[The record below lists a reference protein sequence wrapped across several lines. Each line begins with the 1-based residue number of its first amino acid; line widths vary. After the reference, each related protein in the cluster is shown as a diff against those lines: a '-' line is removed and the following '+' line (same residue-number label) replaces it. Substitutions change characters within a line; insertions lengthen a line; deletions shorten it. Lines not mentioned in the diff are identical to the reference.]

1 MYWGNPDA
9 SVNFCEDK
17 YNVLPYVAE
26 YYNTMS
32 AISYLIVGLILR
44 NFKKLKKISNSILF
58 LGVGTMLLHG
68 TLRKYGQW
76 VDECGMLSFSYDVI
90 VEFRRRRN
98 KTTNYLY
105 FVALIG
111 SYFMLVKFH
120 FFVLLFLGL
129 QLYIFI
135 LSNKTYKNYREKV
148 LIQAYGVVFLVSM
161 VLWFLDQFYCGY
173 MKSYQLHALW
183 HVGTSLSILLGCLTL
198 I

>member
-1 MYWGNPDA
+1 MFWGDPDA

-68 TLRKYGQW
+68 TLRRYGQW

-98 KTTNYLY
+98 KITNNLY
-105 FVALIG
+105 FVFLIG
-111 SYFMLVKFH
+111 TYFLLVKFH

-129 QLYIFI
+129 QLYIFF
-135 LSNKTYKNYREKV
+135 LSNKSYKNTREKL
-148 LIQAYGVVFLVSM
+148 LIQAYGIVFIVSM

-173 MKSYQLHALW
+173 TKNYQLHALW
-183 HVGTSLSILLGCLTL
+183 HVGTSISILLGCLTL

>member
-44 NFKKLKKISNSILF
+44 NFTKLKKISNSILF
-58 LGVGTMLLHG
+58 LGVGTILLQG

-105 FVALIG
+105 FVLLIG

-120 FFVLLFLGL
+120 LFVLLFLGL
-129 QLYIFI
+129 QVYIFI
-135 LSNKTYKNYREKV
+135 LSNKTYKNYREKI
-148 LIQAYGVVFLVSM
+148 LIQSYGGVFIVSM

-173 MKSYQLHALW
+173 TKNYQFHALW

>member
-1 MYWGNPDA
+1 MYWGSPDA
-9 SVNFCEDK
+9 SVSFCEDK

-32 AISYLIVGLILR
+32 AISYLIVGLILK
-44 NFKKLKKISNSILF
+44 NFKKLNKISNSILF

-76 VDECGMLSFSYDVI
+76 IDECGMLSFSYDVI
-90 VEFRRRRN
+90 VEYRRRKN
-98 KTTNYLY
+98 KTTNFLY
-105 FVALIG
+105 FICLIG
-111 SYFMLVKFH
+111 SYFILVKFH

-129 QLYIFI
+129 QVYIFI
-135 LSNKTYKNYREKV
+135 LSNKSYKNFREKV
-148 LIQAYGVVFLVSM
+148 LIQAYSIVFAISM
-161 VLWFLDQFYCGY
+161 VLWFLDQFYCSY
-173 MKSYQLHALW
+173 TKNYQLHALW

>member
-1 MYWGNPDA
+1 MYWGEPDA
-9 SVNFCEDK
+9 SVSFCEDK
-17 YNVLPYVAE
+17 YNVLSYVAE

-32 AISYLIVGLILR
+32 AISYIIVGLILR

-68 TLRKYGQW
+68 TLRRYGQW

-98 KTTNYLY
+98 KITNNLY
-105 FVALIG
+105 FVFLIG
-111 SYFMLVKFH
+111 TYFLLVKFH

-129 QLYIFI
+129 QLYIFF
-135 LSNKTYKNYREKV
+135 LSNKSYKNTREKL
-148 LIQAYGVVFLVSM
+148 LIQAYGIVFIVSM

-173 MKSYQLHALW
+173 TKNYQLHALW
-183 HVGTSLSILLGCLTL
+183 HVGTSISILLGCLTL

>member
-1 MYWGNPDA
+1 MYWGDPDA

-17 YNVLPYVAE
+17 YKVLPYVAE

-32 AISYLIVGLILR
+32 AISYLIVGIILR
-44 NFKKLKKISNSILF
+44 NFTKLKKISNSILF

-68 TLRKYGQW
+68 TLRRYGQW

-98 KTTNYLY
+98 KTTNNLY
-105 FVALIG
+105 FVFLIG
-111 SYFMLVKFH
+111 TYFLLVKFH

-129 QLYIFI
+129 QLYIFF
-135 LSNKTYKNYREKV
+135 LSNKSYKNTREKL
-148 LIQAYGVVFLVSM
+148 LIQAYGIVFIVSM
-161 VLWFLDQFYCGY
+161 VLWFLDQFYCSY
-173 MKSYQLHALW
+173 TKNYQLHALW
-183 HVGTSLSILLGCLTL
+183 HVGTSISILLGCLTL

>member
-9 SVNFCEDK
+9 SVRFCEDK

-32 AISYLIVGLILR
+32 AISYLIVGLILK
-44 NFKKLKKISNSILF
+44 NFTKLKKISNSILF

-90 VEFRRRRN
+90 VELRRRKN

-111 SYFMLVKFH
+111 SYFMLIKFH

-129 QLYIFI
+129 QLYIYV
-135 LSNKTYKNYREKV
+135 LSNKSYKNRI
-148 LIQAYGVVFLVSM
+148 IQMGESKKNVFCTGSPTIDFIKSLKFYDRKYLSN
-161 VLWFLDQFYCGY
+161 FLN
-173 MKSYQLHALW
+173 S
-183 HVGTSLSILLGCLTL
+183 
-198 I
+198 

>member
-1 MYWGNPDA
+1 MYWGYPDA
-9 SVNFCEDK
+9 TVHFCEDK

-44 NFKKLKKISNSILF
+44 NFTKLKKISNSILF

-68 TLRKYGQW
+68 TLRRYGQW

-98 KTTNYLY
+98 KTTNNLY
-105 FVALIG
+105 FGFLIG

-129 QLYIFI
+129 QLYILF
-135 LSNKTYKNYREKV
+135 LSNKSYKNTREKL
-148 LIQAYGVVFLVSM
+148 LIQSYGVVFTISM
-161 VLWFLDQFYCGY
+161 ILWVLDQFYC
-173 MKSYQLHALW
+173 SYTKNLQFHALW
-183 HVGTSLSILLGCLTL
+183 HVGTSISILLGCLTL

>member
-1 MYWGNPDA
+1 MFWGDPDA

-44 NFKKLKKISNSILF
+44 NFTKLKKISNSILF

-68 TLRKYGQW
+68 TLRRYGQW

-98 KTTNYLY
+98 KITNNLY
-105 FVALIG
+105 FVFLIG
-111 SYFMLVKFH
+111 TYFLLVKFH

-129 QLYIFI
+129 QLYIFF
-135 LSNKTYKNYREKV
+135 LSNKSYKNTREKL
-148 LIQAYGVVFLVSM
+148 LIQAYGIVFIVSM

-173 MKSYQLHALW
+173 TKNYQLHALW
-183 HVGTSLSILLGCLTL
+183 HVGTSISILLGCLTL

>member
-1 MYWGNPDA
+1 MYWGYPDA
-9 SVNFCEDK
+9 TVHFCEDK

-44 NFKKLKKISNSILF
+44 NFTKLKKISNSILF

-68 TLRKYGQW
+68 TLRRYGQW

-98 KTTNYLY
+98 KTTNNLY
-105 FVALIG
+105 FVFLIG
-111 SYFMLVKFH
+111 TYFLLVKFH

-129 QLYIFI
+129 QLYILF
-135 LSNKTYKNYREKV
+135 LSNKSYKNTREKL
-148 LIQAYGVVFLVSM
+148 LIQSYGVVFIISM
-161 VLWFLDQFYCGY
+161 ILWVLDQFYC
-173 MKSYQLHALW
+173 SYTKNLQFHALW
-183 HVGTSLSILLGCLTL
+183 HVGTIISILLGCLTL

>member
-9 SVNFCEDK
+9 SVHFCEDK

-44 NFKKLKKISNSILF
+44 NFEKLKKISNSILF

-90 VEFRRRRN
+90 VEYRRRKN
-98 KTTNYLY
+98 KTTNFMY
-105 FVALIG
+105 FICLIG

-129 QLYIFI
+129 QVYIFV
-135 LSNKTYKNYREKV
+135 LSNKTYKNFREKV
-148 LIQAYGVVFLVSM
+148 LIQAYSVVFVISL
-161 VLWFLDQFYCGY
+161 VLWVLDQFYC
-173 MKSYQLHALW
+173 SYTKNYQFHALW

>member
-1 MYWGNPDA
+1 M
-9 SVNFCEDK
+9 
-17 YNVLPYVAE
+17 
-26 YYNTMS
+26 
-32 AISYLIVGLILR
+32 
-44 NFKKLKKISNSILF
+44 
-58 LGVGTMLLHG
+58 
-68 TLRKYGQW
+68 RKYGQW

-90 VEFRRRRN
+90 VELRRRKN

-129 QLYIFI
+129 QLYIYL
-135 LSNKTYKNYREKV
+135 LSNKSYKNTREKL
-148 LIQAYGVVFLVSM
+148 LIQSYACVFVVSM
-161 VLWFLDQFYCGY
+161 VLWFLDQFYCSY
-173 MKSYQLHALW
+173 TKNYQLHAFW

>member
-9 SVNFCEDK
+9 SVSFCEDK

-44 NFKKLKKISNSILF
+44 NFTKLKKISNSILF
-58 LGVGTMLLHG
+58 LGIGTMLLHG

-105 FVALIG
+105 FVLLIG

-120 FFVLLFLGL
+120 LFVLLFLGL
-129 QLYIFI
+129 QVYIFI
-135 LSNKTYKNYREKV
+135 LSNKTYKNYREKI
-148 LIQAYGVVFLVSM
+148 LIQSYGGVFIVSM

-173 MKSYQLHALW
+173 TKSYQFHALW

>member
-9 SVNFCEDK
+9 SVSFCEDK

-32 AISYLIVGLILR
+32 AISYLIVGLIFK
-44 NFKKLKKISNSILF
+44 NFTKLQKISNSILF

-76 VDECGMLSFSYDVI
+76 IDECGMLSFSYDVI
-90 VEFRRRRN
+90 VEFRRRKN

-129 QLYIFI
+129 QLYIFL
-135 LSNKTYKNYREKV
+135 LSKESHKNTREKL

-161 VLWFLDQFYCGY
+161 FFWVLDQFYCSY
-173 MKSYQLHALW
+173 TKNYQLHALW